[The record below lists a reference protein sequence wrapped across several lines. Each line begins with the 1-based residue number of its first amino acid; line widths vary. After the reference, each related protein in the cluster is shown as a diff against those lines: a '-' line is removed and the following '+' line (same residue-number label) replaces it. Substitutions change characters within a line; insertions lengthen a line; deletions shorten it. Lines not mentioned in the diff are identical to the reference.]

1 MSKQHQ
7 IRKPDQGMN
16 PNRLEDIRTYIAE
29 GLNLRVADADLVRLD
44 RLVAILSKRV
54 DGIPITRSSVIIGS
68 VARWLE
74 QLEKEQP

>member
-1 MSKQHQ
+1 MKRVAKKVTRDRQ
-7 IRKPDQGMN
+7 
-16 PNRLEDIRTYIAE
+16 
-29 GLNLRVADADLVRLD
+29 LNLRVADADLVRLD